1 MEKTDAD
8 AAQLGRATIW
18 KGRIVALGWAVR
30 YVYLRDEVGVSEG
43 RDMLDRGATFCIIIY
58 EN

>member
-8 AAQLGRATIW
+8 AAQLGRGTTW
-18 KGRIVALGWAVR
+18 KGRIAALGWAVR
-30 YVYLRDEVGVSEG
+30 YVYLRDGVGVSEG
-43 RDMLDRGATFCIIIY
+43 GDVLDRGAAFCTIIY